1 MSSRPKLTRLSV
13 ATLAAGAATLVLAV
27 GVSKEMRVA
36 SVVLLRVDTLDCCEA
51 SDPVCVCGQRAAKR
65 TEQREGESFELC
77 LKQSECST
85 TKTKRLS
92 TSRQGRCAP
101 RVCATVSECLGEQ

>member
-51 SDPVCVCGQRAAKR
+51 SDPVCVVSAWQSERKK
-65 TEQREGESFELC
+65 EREGASNC
-77 LKQSECST
+77 
-85 TKTKRLS
+85 
-92 TSRQGRCAP
+92 
-101 RVCATVSECLGEQ
+101 V